1 MTILLSGLAAAAL
14 AGFLIAYLGSGPRR
28 PISPERRLFSA
39 RGIDVSHHQGTIDWA
54 RLPAQKVR
62 FVYLKASEGADWID
76 PVFARNLA
84 AAPSHRIALGAY
96 HYFTLCASGA
106 AQAANFL
113 RAVSAVRALSLPPA
127 VDLEFVGNCAAR
139 PPRARLIRE
148 LDVFA
153 ASVRAATG
161 GELVLYVSRPFFE
174 QYISNTPFAAAPL
187 WVRNLP
193 GETAFARGRR
203 VIIRQFASQARVQ
216 GVAGPVD
223 VDLFADSDEVYGRLF
238 AGGAGR
244 LAPPTE

>member
-1 MTILLSGLAAAAL
+1 LSGLAVAAL
-14 AGFLIAYLGSGPRR
+14 AGLAIAYIASGPER
-28 PISPERRLFSA
+28 PLAPQRPSYSA
-39 RGIDVSHHQGTIDWA
+39 RGIDVSHHQGIIDWA

-62 FVYLKASEGADWID
+62 FVYLKASEGADWVD
-76 PVFARNLA
+76 PLFVSNIA
-84 AAPSHRIALGAY
+84 AAPPRGIALGAY
-96 HYFTLCASGA
+96 HYFTLCAPGG

-139 PPRARLIRE
+139 PPRARFIRE
-148 LDVFA
+148 LTVFA
-153 ASVRAATG
+153 AAVRARARSD
-161 GELVLYVSRPFFE
+161 LVLYVSRPFFE
-174 QYISNTPFAAAPL
+174 RYISNTPFAAAPL

-223 VDLFADSDEVYGRLF
+223 VDLFADSDEAYGRLF

-244 LAPPTE
+244 LAPSTE